1 MQIKLNIQTKC
12 HFVVHKNTNRG
23 WILCVFD
30 IFVVIWHFK
39 LINQKEEEQYRY
51 FILTLSK

>member
-30 IFVVIWHFK
+30 IFDVIWHFK